1 MKYQPKV
8 YRFRYKGRAVHVLQ
22 PREPTDA
29 AEQQKLT
36 CGDCLEEYA
45 AFKRAT
51 REWAEST
58 VRQRRSRV
66 NQLRCLALWDK
77 RADKITVC
85 DINAAQV
92 ALIGAGESPASV
104 NELLRLFVS
113 AVRHNGF
120 DVPNYRPLRVEKKTQ
135 RKASLD
141 AENRRKLLSS
151 VGRGPHGMTRLDVE
165 ILIGLYAGLRVGEI
179 CALQWRDIDF
189 ENSTLSV
196 RHTLA
201 RVDAG
206 WVLKEPKTAAGKRIL
221 PLGESL
227 GKALKEYR
235 AVCEAK
241 SQADG
246 QALSPETFVFLNRN
260 GNPDNPTR
268 VYEALKRRCEKL
280 GVADTNGKTPS
291 PHVLRHTF
299 ATCAVSAGI
308 DVKTTEYLMGHENIS
323 VTWAYYVDYDNE
335 KVRAAASVIENQIKG
350 RGDANLAI

>member
-1 MKYQPKV
+1 MKYQPKI
-8 YRFRYKGRAVHVLQ
+8 YRFRCKGKALQVLPPQ
-22 PREPTDA
+22 GPADA
-29 AEQQKLT
+29 TGQQTLT
-36 CGDCLEEYA
+36 CGECLEEYA
-45 AFKRAT
+45 EFKRAT
-51 REWAEST
+51 GEWAEST
-58 VRQRRSRV
+58 ARQRRSRI
-66 NQLRCLALWDK
+66 NQLRRLALWDK

-113 AVRHNGF
+113 AIQHNGL
-120 DVPNYRPLRVEKKTQ
+120 DVPDYKPLRVEKKTQ

-141 AENRRKLLSS
+141 AENRHRLLSS
-151 VGRGPHGMTRLDVE
+151 VGCGPNGLTRLDVE

-189 ENSTLSV
+189 ENNTLSV

-206 WVLKEPKTAAGKRIL
+206 WVLREPKTLAGKRVL
-221 PLGESL
+221 PFGENL
-227 GKALKEYR
+227 GKALIEYR
-235 AVCEAK
+235 AACEIKA
-241 SQADG
+241 QADG
-246 QALSPETFVFLNRN
+246 HVLSHEAFVFLNRN
-260 GNPDNPTR
+260 GNFDNPTR
-268 VYEALKRRCEKL
+268 VYEALKSRCKKL
-280 GVADTNGKTPS
+280 GVVDTNGKTPS

-335 KVRAAASVIENQIKG
+335 KVRAAAPVIENQIKG
-350 RGDANLAI
+350 GRDANLAI